1 MYTPTASIPHEFD
14 GVRALVTGGSRGIG
28 AAIAQHFLDG
38 GAAVVTTARSFTD
51 DTPGASTFIAAD
63 VSTVAGAQ
71 HLVDQTLDTL
81 GGLDVL
87 INNAGAAQVHMGGA
101 STIPDAEWQQSLDV
115 NFLAAVRVLNASLPA
130 LKESGRGAVVN
141 IAATGALAP
150 PPPLL
155 HYATAKAALL
165 VYSQGMAKELAPSG
179 IRVNS
184 VTPGSVRT
192 PGGSAVLQ
200 TIADAVGAPVEA
212 ITANIPLG
220 RVGDPRDIAETVAFL
235 SSTRAQW
242 ITGQNFVVAG
252 GE

>member
-1 MYTPTASIPHEFD
+1 MHTPTTSLPNEFT
-14 GVRALVTGGSRGIG
+14 GIRALVTGGSRGIG
-28 AAIAQHFLDG
+28 AAVAQRLLDG
-38 GAAVVTTARSFTD
+38 GAAVVTTARSFD
-51 DTPGASTFIAAD
+51 DETPGASTFISGD
-63 VSTVAGAQ
+63 VSSAAGAQ
-71 HLVDQTLDTL
+71 KLVDQALDSL

-87 INNAGAAQVHMGGA
+87 INNAGAARVHMAGA
-101 STIPDAEWQQSLDV
+101 STIPDEEWQQSVDI
-115 NFLAAVRVLNASLPA
+115 NFLAAVRVLNAALPA
-130 LKESGRGAVVN
+130 LKKSEAASVVN
-141 IAATGALAP
+141 IAATGALVP

-192 PGGSAVLQ
+192 PGGTAVLQ

-220 RVGDPRDIAETVAFL
+220 RVGDPRDIAEAVAFL
-235 SSTRAQW
+235 SSPRAQW
-242 ITGQNFVVAG
+242 ITGQNLVVSG

>member
-1 MYTPTASIPHEFD
+1 MYTPTDSLPHEFD

-28 AAIAQHFLDG
+28 AAVAQRFLDG
-38 GAAVVTTARSFTD
+38 GAVVVTAARTFTD

-63 VSTVAGAQ
+63 VSTAAGAQ
-71 HLVDQTLDTL
+71 RLVEQALDTL

-87 INNAGAAQVHMGGA
+87 INNAGAAQVHMAGA

-115 NFLAAVRVLNASLPA
+115 NFLSAVRLLNAALPA
-130 LKESGRGAVVN
+130 LKESGRSAVVN
-141 IAATGALAP
+141 IAATGALVP

-165 VYSQGMAKELAPSG
+165 VYSQGMAKELAASG

-192 PGGSAVLQ
+192 PGGTAVLQ

-220 RVGDPRDIAETVAFL
+220 RVGDPRDIAEAVAFL

-242 ITGQNFVVAG
+242 ITGQNFVVSG

>member
-1 MYTPTASIPHEFD
+1 
-14 GVRALVTGGSRGIG
+14 
-28 AAIAQHFLDG
+28 
-38 GAAVVTTARSFTD
+38 
-51 DTPGASTFIAAD
+51 
-63 VSTVAGAQ
+63 
-71 HLVDQTLDTL
+71 
-81 GGLDVL
+81 
-87 INNAGAAQVHMGGA
+87 
-101 STIPDAEWQQSLDV
+101 
-115 NFLAAVRVLNASLPA
+115 
-130 LKESGRGAVVN
+130 
-141 IAATGALAP
+141 
-150 PPPLL
+150 
-155 HYATAKAALL
+155 
-165 VYSQGMAKELAPSG
+165 MAKELAPSG